1 MEVEIEKI
9 LSLTKKKMNE
19 SGAYSREAYEQ
30 FVEESIDYY
39 LQKGELSDDD
49 NLQFLGD
56 QLMEMYVVVKETIS
70 DDGGINEETFY
81 NF

>member
-1 MEVEIEKI
+1 MEIEIEKI

-19 SGAYSREAYEQ
+19 SGAYSREAFEQ
-30 FVEESIDYY
+30 FVEEAIDYY

-49 NLQFLGD
+49 NLEFIED
-56 QLMEMYVVVKETIS
+56 QVMEMYDVVKETIS